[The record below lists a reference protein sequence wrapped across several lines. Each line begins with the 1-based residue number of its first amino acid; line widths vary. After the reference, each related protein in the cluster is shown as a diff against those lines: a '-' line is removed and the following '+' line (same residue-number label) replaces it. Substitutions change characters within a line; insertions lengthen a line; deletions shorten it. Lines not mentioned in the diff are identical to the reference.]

1 MQWLYASTQCFKIV
15 FTVDMIV
22 IKKKT
27 SCTLNAGL
35 KINDAVNEI

>member
-22 IKKKT
+22 IKKKNFLYT
-27 SCTLNAGL
+27 ERWAEN
-35 KINDAVNEI
+35 